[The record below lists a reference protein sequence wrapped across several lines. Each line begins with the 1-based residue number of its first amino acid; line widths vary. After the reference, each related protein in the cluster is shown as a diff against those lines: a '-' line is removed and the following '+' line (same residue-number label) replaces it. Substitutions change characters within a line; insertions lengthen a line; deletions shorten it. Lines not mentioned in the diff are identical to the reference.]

1 MSQIPHR
8 RAAIFQTMKQATF
21 IALEGVIQKLFESAV
36 NNVQDV
42 INETEDLEFFD
53 SDKLMQEADYIDNLQ
68 RVKGTLDDAKENDE
82 IESLEPN
89 LKFLKGDFSAADLVD
104 MLGEGNLS
112 ELSSI
117 WELINGKG
125 LLFEEELDA
134 ISDSHLPVYEAEGI
148 WPMEVIENYINE
160 VPSME

>member
-1 MSQIPHR
+1 MCQIPQS
-8 RAAIFQTMKQATF
+8 RAAIIYTMKQETF

-82 IESLEPN
+82 IESFEPN
-89 LKFLKGDFSAADLVD
+89 LKFLKGDFTAPDLVD
-104 MLGEGNLS
+104 MLGEENAS
-112 ELSSI
+112 EVSYVKTTRKTDPAAALPPLGARLRGSRREERGRGSSAP
-117 WELINGKG
+117 
-125 LLFEEELDA
+125 LL
-134 ISDSHLPVYEAEGI
+134 
-148 WPMEVIENYINE
+148 
-160 VPSME
+160 

>member
-1 MSQIPHR
+1 MTT
-8 RAAIFQTMKQATF
+8 RAF
-21 IALEGVIQKLFESAV
+21 IALEGVIQQLFESAV

-68 RVKGTLDDAKENDE
+68 RVKCALDDAKENDE
-82 IESLEPN
+82 IEYLEPN

-104 MLGEGNLS
+104 MLGEENVS
-112 ELSSI
+112 EVSAI
-117 WELINGKG
+117 WQLITGKK
-125 LLFEEELDA
+125 LKDKDVADA
-134 ISDSHLPVYEAEGI
+134 ISKSHL
-148 WPMEVIENYINE
+148 NE

>member
-1 MSQIPHR
+1 MTTR
-8 RAAIFQTMKQATF
+8 TF
-21 IALEGVIQKLFESAV
+21 IALEGVIQQLFESAV

-68 RVKGTLDDAKENDE
+68 RVKCALDDAKENDE
-82 IESLEPN
+82 IEYLEPN

-104 MLGEGNLS
+104 MLGEENVS
-112 ELSSI
+112 EVSAI
-117 WELINGKG
+117 WQLITGKK
-125 LLFEEELDA
+125 LKDKDVADA
-134 ISDSHLPVYEAEGI
+134 ISKSHL
-148 WPMEVIENYINE
+148 NE